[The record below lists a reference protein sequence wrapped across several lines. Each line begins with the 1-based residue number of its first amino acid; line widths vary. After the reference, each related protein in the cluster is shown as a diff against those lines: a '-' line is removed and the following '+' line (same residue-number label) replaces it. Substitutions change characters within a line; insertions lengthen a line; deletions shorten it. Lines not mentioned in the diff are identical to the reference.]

1 MMTDEAESME
11 NEYPWADWIEV
22 KDVYDYDPVFQ
33 LLEDFVSGKSI
44 FDEAMMVVEDYL
56 KLDEAEEHDDEDEDW
71 DFPLDPT
78 VVLPGEAEVDPD
90 AWGEQPDDVIVEFP
104 EGTEIVKDV
113 LEQEPSEETP
123 EPVVWKDRKQDVK
136 NLYIKVVNYGVRQR
150 IVQRFPSTTQY
161 LDYTFGPCEIPEY
174 TRFSRKNRGHQT
186 FGQDWKAAKKMAET
200 GGWKE
205 GIEFVE
211 KLSARVKK
219 ILVGKIALPEVQ
231 YDVTGENIDMGKFVA
246 GEPEEWMTMVDSAI
260 NVDAKPPKIVHIV
273 TTIDIAQSAE
283 AFLMRGA
290 AVCALTQVLELHGIR
305 VQVDAHIGSN
315 DIIDT
320 WVRVKNAGESINL
333 ENMVFFTAH
342 PSMFWILSYACW
354 EQLPEEWRRNA
365 GWLATKS
372 MGWISEP
379 VDEERGD
386 VYISAIN
393 SRFMASERSILEFV
407 TAELKKF
414 GIEIDLGAEA

>member
-1 MMTDEAESME
+1 MQDDWKQED
-11 NEYPWADWIEV
+11 YPWVEWIEAGAYEE
-22 KDVYDYDPVFQ
+22 YDFDPMYQ
-33 LLEDFVSGKSI
+33 LIDEFVSGKSI
-44 FDEAMMVVEDYL
+44 FDEAVMVVEDYL
-56 KLDEAEEHDDEDEDW
+56 KQDEADEGEESDW

-78 VVLPGEAEVDPD
+78 VVLPGEDEVDPD
-90 AWGEQPDDVIVEFP
+90 AWGEQPDDLVVEFP
-104 EGTEIVKDV
+104 EGTEVVHDV
-113 LEQEPSEETP
+113 LENEPEEEVP
-123 EPVVWKDRKQDVK
+123 EPVEWKTRKQDVK
-136 NLYIKVVNYGVRQR
+136 NLYIKVINYGVRER
-150 IVQRFPSTTQY
+150 IQQKFPSTTQY
-161 LDYTFGPCEIPEY
+161 LDYTFGPCEIPEIQ
-174 TRFSRKNRGHQT
+174 RMSRRNRGHGT

-219 ILVGKIALPEVQ
+219 ILVGSIPLPEVQ

-290 AVCALTQVLELHGIR
+290 AICALTQVLELHGIR

-315 DIIDT
+315 DVVDT
-320 WVRVKNAGESINL
+320 WVRVKDASSPVNL

-354 EQLPEEWRRNA
+354 EQLPEDWRRRA
-365 GWLATKS
+365 GWIGTKS

-386 VYISAIN
+386 VYVSAIN
-393 SRFMASERSILEFV
+393 SRFMASERSILEFI
-407 TAELKKF
+407 TGELKRF
-414 GIEIDLGAEA
+414 GIEIELGAA